1 MLLLVASALVSAL
14 FVTLFAALVFPADDL
29 GVLFVTSHVCLQK

>member
-14 FVTLFAALVFPADDL
+14 FVTLFAALVFSADDL
-29 GVLFVTSHVCLQK
+29 GVLFVTSHGASK